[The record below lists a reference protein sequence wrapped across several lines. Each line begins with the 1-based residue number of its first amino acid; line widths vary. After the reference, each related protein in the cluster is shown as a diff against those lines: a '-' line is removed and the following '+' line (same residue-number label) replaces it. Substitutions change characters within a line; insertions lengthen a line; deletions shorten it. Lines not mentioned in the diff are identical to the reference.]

1 MILISKT
8 YTTSKTLSIG
18 AFRFVGRMIDHFGAD
33 VIIGSLLCWAFGLGV
48 FLVMILALTPSF

>member
-18 AFRFVGRMIDHFGAD
+18 AFRFVGRVIDYFGAD
-33 VIIGSLLCWAFGLGV
+33 VILGSLLCWTFGLGV
-48 FLVMILALTPSF
+48 FLVIILAVTPSF

>member
-18 AFRFVGRMIDHFGAD
+18 AFRFVGRVIDYFGAD
-33 VIIGSLLCWAFGLGV
+33 VIIGSLLCWTFGLGV
-48 FLVMILALTPSF
+48 FLVIILALTPSF